1 LHKADVNGSSDWNQ
15 NESSEKTERIVVRN
29 VATLTDEFGHEG
41 PPRGDVEMKKSL
53 MATVAA
59 VALIAG
65 ASMASAAEGAKE
77 QPAVKA
83 GAALKAE
90 PEMKRGAD
98 IKAGAE
104 TKGKAETTGAGVESK
119 SEMKSEPKAE
129 MKAEPKAD
137 VKADSKANADKAKP
151 STTGQASDQKAAP
164 AAKSSAG
171 EQTAPAAKSAT
182 DEKAAPAAKPS
193 AQSTTTTP
201 NAQAGAST
209 TSSPTGAAVSLSPEQ
224 KTQIRTSVLQSS
236 SAPKVSRSSI
246 NFNVSVG
253 TVVPRSVHFVTVPD
267 TLVRIHPA
275 WRGYSYFIVDEEI
288 IIVDSRTLQIVA
300 ILTV

>member
-1 LHKADVNGSSDWNQ
+1 VNGSSDWNQ
-15 NESSEKTERIVVRN
+15 NESSEKTERIVARN
-29 VATLTDEFGHEG
+29 VAILTDEFGHEG

-77 QPAVKA
+77 QPGVKA
-83 GAALKAE
+83 GAAVKAE

-119 SEMKSEPKAE
+119 SETKAEMKSEPKAE
-129 MKAEPKAD
+129 MKAEPKAEG
-137 VKADSKANADKAKP
+137 KADNKANADKAKP
-151 STTGQASDQKAAP
+151 STTGQAAP
-164 AAKSSAG
+164 AAKSSAS

-253 TVVPRSVHFVTVPD
+253 TVVPRSVHFVTVPE